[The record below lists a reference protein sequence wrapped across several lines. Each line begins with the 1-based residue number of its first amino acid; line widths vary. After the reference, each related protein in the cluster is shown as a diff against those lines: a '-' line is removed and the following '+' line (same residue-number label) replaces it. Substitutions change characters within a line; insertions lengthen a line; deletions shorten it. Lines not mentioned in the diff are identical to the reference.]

1 MPDDAAHD
9 DVTAATPA
17 LRTLADKVDWLIST
31 ARPAGRG
38 PYSNAEVAALIRK
51 ATGEPVTG
59 TAISKLRSGQA
70 ANPHQRLIGAMARF
84 FGVPPDFFF
93 EGYADDQA
101 MSLIQ
106 EQAEMLAIIRAADIP
121 PAGLRVLLG
130 LSPEALQLLVD
141 FVSAA
146 ARDQARH
153 RDGPGEPAP

>member
-9 DVTAATPA
+9 DVMAATPA
-17 LRTLADKVDWLIST
+17 LRTLADKVNWLIST

-38 PYSNAEVAALIRK
+38 PYSDAEVAALIRK

-70 ANPHQRLIGAMARF
+70 ANPHQRLIGAIAQF

-93 EGYADDQA
+93 DGFDGDQA

-106 EQAEMLAIIRAADIP
+106 EQVEMLALIRG
-121 PAGLRVLLG
+121 AGITLAELRVLLG
-130 LSPEALQLLVD
+130 LSPQARQLLAD
-141 FVSAA
+141 FVTAA

>member
-17 LRTLADKVDWLIST
+17 LRTLADKVNWLIFT

-38 PYSNAEVAALIRK
+38 PYSDAEVAALIRK

-84 FGVPPDFFF
+84 FGAPPDFFF
-93 EGYADDQA
+93 DGFDGDQA

-106 EQAEMLAIIRAADIP
+106 EQVEMLALIRG
-121 PAGLRVLLG
+121 AGITLAELRVLLG
-130 LSPEALQLLVD
+130 LSPQARQLLAD
-141 FVSAA
+141 FVTAA